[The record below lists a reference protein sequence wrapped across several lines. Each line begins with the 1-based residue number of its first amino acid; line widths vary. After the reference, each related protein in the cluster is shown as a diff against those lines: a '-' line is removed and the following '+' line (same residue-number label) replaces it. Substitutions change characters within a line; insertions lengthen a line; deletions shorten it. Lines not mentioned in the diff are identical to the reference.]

1 LVKAEGRTSLEPEG
15 RYGDTRI
22 ANRQPRTAN
31 REPPG
36 IIEPEAPVKP
46 ICDTILDAIGGT
58 PMVRINRITR
68 GIIPATVLAKL
79 ETFNP
84 GNSIKDRMAVRMI
97 EEAEKNGLLKRGGT
111 IVEGTSGNT
120 GMGLAIAAVV
130 KGYKCIFTT
139 TDKQSKEKV
148 DALKAFGAEVIVCP
162 TNVDPE
168 DPRSYY
174 SVSSRLEKEIP
185 NAWKA
190 NQYDNL
196 ANTAAHYEQTG
207 PEIWEQTTG
216 TLTHL
221 VAGVG
226 TGGTISG
233 VGRYLKERNPRIK
246 VWGIDTYGSVFKK
259 YKETGIFDKNE
270 IYPYITEGIGED
282 FLPRNV
288 DFSVIDHFEKV
299 TDKDAA
305 VMTRRI
311 ACEEGIFAGNSAGS
325 AMAGLLQLKDNF
337 KADDVI
343 VVIFHDH
350 GSRYLAKM
358 FNDEWMREKGF
369 LEKSGM
375 TARDLVA
382 SGVSGELLA
391 IEGSEPVETA
401 VMLMSQ
407 HDFSQISI
415 TRDKRL
421 VGSLNETHLYAQ
433 LVADP
438 AVKSQ
443 PVESIMQP
451 AFPFVDISTPVDLLA
466 TMITPA
472 NPAVLVRDF
481 KTDKTFIITRSDVIR
496 VLC

>member
-1 LVKAEGRTSLEPEG
+1 VRGGIRSLV
-15 RYGDTRI
+15 
-22 ANRQPRTAN
+22 
-31 REPPG
+31 
-36 IIEPEAPVKP
+36 VKP
-46 ICDTILDAIGGT
+46 ICDNILEVIGGT

-68 GIIPATVLAKL
+68 GVVRGTVLAKL
-79 ETFNP
+79 ETYNP
-84 GNSIKDRMAVRMI
+84 GNSIKDRMAVRMV
-97 EEAEKNGLLKRGGT
+97 EEAERQGLLKPGGT

-120 GMGLAIAAVV
+120 GMGLAIVAVV
-130 KGYKCIFTT
+130 KGYHCVFTT

-148 DALKAFGAEVIVCP
+148 DALKAFGADVIVCP

-174 SVSSRLEKEIP
+174 AVSSRLEKEIP
-185 NAWKA
+185 NSWKA

-196 ANTAAHYEQTG
+196 SNSAAHYEQTG
-207 PEIWEQTTG
+207 PEIWDQTEG
-216 TLTHL
+216 KVTHL

-233 VGRYLKERNPRIK
+233 VGRYFKERNPAIK

-282 FLPRNV
+282 FLPKNV

-305 VMTRRI
+305 LMTRRI
-311 ACEEGIFAGNSAGS
+311 AREEGIFAGNSAGA
-325 AMAGLLQLKDNF
+325 AMAGLIQLKDHF
-337 KADDVI
+337 RADDVI

-350 GSRYLAKM
+350 GSRYLGKM

-369 LEKSGM
+369 IEKSGM

-382 SGVSGELLA
+382 SGLSGELLA
-391 IEGSEPVETA
+391 IEGSEPVEVA
-401 VMLMSQ
+401 LSMMGE

-415 TRDKRL
+415 TSDKRL
-421 VGSLNETHLYAQ
+421 VGSLNETHLYEE
-433 LVADP
+433 LVRDA
-438 AVKSQ
+438 AVKTQ

-451 AFPFVDISTPVDLLA
+451 AFPFVDISTPVDLLS
-466 TMITPA
+466 TMITPT

-496 VLC
+496 VL

>member
-1 LVKAEGRTSLEPEG
+1 MKKRCNNILE
-15 RYGDTRI
+15 
-22 ANRQPRTAN
+22 
-31 REPPG
+31 
-36 IIEPEAPVKP
+36 
-46 ICDTILDAIGGT
+46 AIGGT
-58 PMVRINRITR
+58 PMVRINSITR
-68 GIIPATVLAKL
+68 GIPAEVFAKL

-84 GNSIKDRMAVRMI
+84 GNSIKDRMALKMI
-97 EEAEKNGLLKRGGT
+97 EDAERAGKLQPGGT
-111 IVEGTSGNT
+111 IIEGTSGNT
-120 GMGLAIAAVV
+120 GMGLAIAAVI

-148 DALKAFGAEVIVCP
+148 DALQAFGAEVIVCP
-162 TNVDPE
+162 TNVEPE

-174 SVSSRLEKEIP
+174 SVSSRLESEVP

-196 ANTAAHYEQTG
+196 SNSAAHYEQTG
-207 PEIWEQTTG
+207 PEIWEQVEG
-216 TLTHL
+216 KLDHL
-221 VAGVG
+221 VVGVG
-226 TGGTISG
+226 TGGTASG
-233 VGRYLKERNPRIK
+233 AGRYLKERNPRLK

-259 YKETGIFDKNE
+259 YKETGEFDKHE

-282 FLPRNV
+282 FLPQNV

-311 ACEEGIFAGNSAGS
+311 AREEGIFAGNSAGA
-325 AMAGLLQLKDNF
+325 AMAGILQLRQHF
-337 KADDVI
+337 LAQERV

-350 GSRYLAKM
+350 GSRYLGKM
-358 FNDEWMREKGF
+358 FNDDWMRERGF

-382 SGVSGELLA
+382 AGLSGELFSVEA
-391 IEGSEPVETA
+391 NEPIEHA
-401 VMLMSQ
+401 LRVMSL
-407 HDFSQISI
+407 HDFSQISV
-415 TRDKRL
+415 TSDHRL
-421 VGSLNETHLYAQ
+421 VGSLNEAQ
-433 LVADP
+433 LYKMLLEKP
-438 AVKSQ
+438 
-443 PVESIMQP
+443 ESKRAPLSTIMQP

-466 TMITPA
+466 TMITPE

-496 VLC
+496 VL

>member
-1 LVKAEGRTSLEPEG
+1 MATSP
-15 RYGDTRI
+15 D
-22 ANRQPRTAN
+22 Q
-31 REPPG
+31 
-36 IIEPEAPVKP
+36 K
-46 ICDTILDAIGGT
+46 ICDTILDAIGNT
-58 PMVRINRITR
+58 PMVRIHNITR
-68 GIIPATVLAKL
+68 GVIDAEVLVKL

-97 EEAEKNGLLKRGGT
+97 EDAEREGKLKPGGT
-111 IVEGTSGNT
+111 IIEGTSGNT
-120 GMGLAIAAVV
+120 GMGLAIVAVI

-162 TNVDPE
+162 TDVDPE

-174 SVSSRLEKEIP
+174 SVSSRLEREIP
-185 NAWKA
+185 NSWKA

-196 ANTAAHYEQTG
+196 SNMAAHYDQTG
-207 PEIWEQTTG
+207 PEIWDQTDGRITQ
-216 TLTHL
+216 L
-221 VAGVG
+221 VCGVG
-226 TGGTISG
+226 TGVTISG

-288 DFSVIDHFEKV
+288 DFNIIDYFEKV

-305 VMTRRI
+305 IMTRRI
-311 ACEEGIFAGNSAGS
+311 TREEGIFAGNSAGS
-325 AMAGLLQLKDNF
+325 AMAGLLQLKDHFSKN
-337 KADDVI
+337 DVI

-358 FNDEWMREKGF
+358 FNDEWMRAKGF
-369 LEKSGM
+369 LEVTGM

-382 SGVSGELLA
+382 LGVSGELYS
-391 IEGSEPVETA
+391 IEAARPVEDA
-401 VMLMSQ
+401 IRIMSD
-407 HDFSQISI
+407 HDFSQLSV
-415 TRDKRL
+415 TRGGR
-421 VGSLNETHLYAQ
+421 VIGSLNESHLYNE
-433 LVADP
+433 VMRDRD
-438 AVKSQ
+438 VKHQ
-443 PVESIMQP
+443 RVEAIMLP
-451 AFPFVDISTPVDLLA
+451 AFPFVDISTPVQLLS
-466 TMITPA
+466 TMITPE

-481 KTDKTFIITRSDVIR
+481 KTEKTFIITRSDIIR